1 MEAYA
6 VIICDIIKS
15 RKIADR
21 DEVQKQVESGFAEIN
36 ARYSD
41 LIAVPFQFTLGDEFQ
56 GVLSDYTRAPDIV
69 GRLREE
75 IAPVKLRIA
84 TGIGEIATSLSPDI
98 RRVDGSAFHAARDA
112 MEVLQSDSRREGLK
126 MRHRLTALRG
136 ESGNDDIVDTVYTLY
151 DVLVSKRTEKQ
162 WWAARVYN
170 LTGSFAQASEM
181 YGTNIQNISKLAKS
195 GHLAESNQAEKFL
208 ERYLEG
214 KHKSLFLE
222 R

>member
-6 VIICDIIKS
+6 VIVCDIIKS

-21 DEVQKQVESGFAEIN
+21 DEVQRQVESGFSEIN

-56 GVLSDYTRAPDIV
+56 GVISDYTKAPDIV

-98 RRVDGSAFHAARDA
+98 RRVDGPAFHAARDA
-112 MEVLQSDSRREGLK
+112 MKDLQSNKRESLK
-126 MRHRLTALRG
+126 MRHRLTGLRS
-136 ESGNDDIVDTVYTLY
+136 ESGHDDVVDTVYTLY
-151 DVLVSKRTEKQ
+151 DVLISKRTEKQ

-170 LTGSFAQASEM
+170 LAGSFAQASEM

-214 KHKSLFLE
+214 KYKSLF
-222 R
+222 